1 MKTDKN
7 KKCEKNKM
15 SNLYSLPKEMLI
27 KIICEMGEEDK
38 KRIEDLEKKLKD
50 TTDVLDKILKN
61 GWIESEKCVVEN
73 CDSKLFWA
81 ENYYERAFFINCE
94 RMSTCECGNMILCS
108 KHSKLD
114 VTCPSCEGR
123 VF

>member
-1 MKTDKN
+1 
-7 KKCEKNKM
+7 
-15 SNLYSLPKEMLI
+15 
-27 KIICEMGEEDK
+27 MGEEDK

-73 CDSKLFWA
+73 CDSKLFWP

-94 RMSTCECGNMILCS
+94 RMLTCDCGNTVCS
-108 KHSKLD
+108 KHYKLD
-114 VTCPSCEGR
+114 NGEVACPLCER
-123 VF
+123 